1 MVTRLS
7 VIVVSIAALMS
18 GCSTRRG
25 PDERQAPGSAPPL
38 EPCFIDGLSEEV
50 RCGSF
55 EMKEDRASDTSRRIR
70 IQVTVVPALVRD
82 RAADPF
88 VVLAGGPGQGA
99 RGTPRSC
106 LATFMAFAGRE
117 TSCWSICVAQGIPI
131 P

>member
-18 GCSTRRG
+18 GCSTRRA

-55 EMKEDRASDTSRRIR
+55 EMKED
-70 IQVTVVPALVRD
+70 QPATP
-82 RAADPF
+82 AAVF
-88 VVLAGGPGQGA
+88 AY
-99 RGTPRSC
+99 RSP
-106 LATFMAFAGRE
+106 
-117 TSCWSICVAQGIPI
+117 WSP